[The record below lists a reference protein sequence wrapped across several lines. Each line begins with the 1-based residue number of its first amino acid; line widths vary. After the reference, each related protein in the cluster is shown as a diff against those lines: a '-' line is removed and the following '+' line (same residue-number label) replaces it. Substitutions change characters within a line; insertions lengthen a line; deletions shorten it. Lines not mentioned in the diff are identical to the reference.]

1 MSAATAL
8 GARGAELFRAQA
20 ALYASHRPSYP
31 DDLFETVLSFAGL
44 GPGERRLA
52 LDVATGTGQVATALA
67 GRFDAVLACDASQQ
81 QLEHAEQRPNI
92 TYFLS
97 PAERLDRVAD
107 GSVDLLTVAQ
117 ALHWFDLPA
126 FYAEARRVLRPGG
139 TLAVWGYG
147 LPLIASPP
155 GRPPHPPATLAA
167 LHRAMH
173 ELHTC
178 TLGAMWD
185 PGRELVWNCYRGL
198 EPGAEHFAS
207 VERHDLRMHKDV
219 SMAGALGFLSS
230 WSAYNTFR
238 RQHPDGPDPLA
249 AFRRQLLEAA
259 GLGEEG
265 AHSPEPVLRLDW
277 NVFMILAKEPVPPQ
291 AAGQQA

>member
-1 MSAATAL
+1 MAAPTAL

-31 DDLFETVLSFAGL
+31 AELFDAVLSFAGL
-44 GPGERRLA
+44 EQGGRQLA

-67 GRFDAVLACDASQQ
+67 DRFDAVLACDASQQ
-81 QLEHAEQRPNI
+81 QLDHADQRPNI

-97 PAERLDRVAD
+97 PAERLDRVDD

-126 FYAEARRVLRPGG
+126 FLKEARRVLRPGG

-155 GRPPHPPATLAA
+155 GRPPHAPATLAA

-178 TLGAMWD
+178 TLGALWD
-185 PGRELVWNCYRGL
+185 PGRELLWNCYQGL
-198 EPGAEHFAS
+198 EPGREHFGT
-207 VERHDLRMHKDV
+207 VERRDLRMTKDV
-219 SMAGALGFLSS
+219 NVAGALGFLSS
-230 WSAYNTFR
+230 WSAYNTYK
-238 RQHPDGPDPLA
+238 RQHPDGPDPLDT
-249 AFRRQLLEAA
+249 FRGLLLEAA
-259 GLGEEG
+259 GPEEAAG
-265 AHSPEPVLRLDW
+265 ADSLEPVLRLDW
-277 NVFMILAKEPVPPQ
+277 HVFMILARDPVAPQ
-291 AAGQQA
+291 AGA